1 MCEEFTIL
9 ESTKDNCLGASQRY
23 CLKFQRTKPGGIAN
37 MVISQM
43 PLYCSTRCKHKGCI
57 LIQSSTKL
65 NSLLHMHVLAIS
77 RKPPPLSHHDKKIK
91 NTQDEVNNNRPKES
105 NNDLPVTWNTTEGG
119 FRKRK

>member
-43 PLYCSTRCKHKGCI
+43 PLYCSTRCKHKGFKHQAQFSVAHAC
-57 LIQSSTKL
+57 SSNQPET
-65 NSLLHMHVLAIS
+65 SSPVIYTSAY
-77 RKPPPLSHHDKKIK
+77 
-91 NTQDEVNNNRPKES
+91 EVNNNRPKES